1 MRATIVLR
9 RTLLALLAFALVTAG
24 IVVLG
29 NTFRFDQRAVE
40 IPFGDGRL
48 SGVLAL
54 PRDREA
60 VGVVLVV
67 HGDAAVDATHDG
79 LYAPWFEGAA
89 DAGYATLSWSKPG
102 VGGSTGDW
110 LSQTMAD
117 RAAEVG
123 AALDWAR
130 GRPDVPTGRVVLW
143 GASQA
148 GWVLPKVVAA
158 RTDVDAVVAVS
169 PAVNW
174 LRQGRHHLLSGLAD
188 ASPQERADA
197 VARSDRVRALLERGA
212 PHSEHAATD
221 PDPMT
226 PERWGFVSR
235 NFRSDAVDDLRA
247 AATRHV
253 PVHLML
259 AEHDRNVDAAETE
272 RAYRE
277 AFGADLTVTRHDA
290 AHSMAR
296 PLVEDSDAVGLAV
309 AVLWPRALLAPTA
322 VDAHRD
328 FLTRR

>member
-9 RTLLALLAFALVTAG
+9 RALLAALALALVIG
-24 IVVLG
+24 LIVVLG
-29 NTFRFDQRAVE
+29 NDYRFTQRAVS
-40 IPFGDGRL
+40 IPFGDGHL

-54 PRDREA
+54 PPGDA

-110 LSQTMAD
+110 LAQTMAD
-117 RAAEVG
+117 RAVEVG
-123 AALDWAR
+123 AALDWDRAQ
-130 GRPDVPTGRVVLW
+130 PDVPTGRVVLW

-158 RTDVDAVVAVS
+158 RADVDAVVAVS

-174 LRQGRHHLLSGLAD
+174 LRQGRHHLLSGLAG
-188 ASPQERADA
+188 ASPAERAAA
-197 VARSDRVRALLERGA
+197 VADSDRVRALLERGA
-212 PHSEHAATD
+212 SYDEYRAAA
-221 PDPMT
+221 PDPMSS
-226 PERWGFVSR
+226 ERWGFVSR
-235 NFRSDAVDDLRA
+235 NFRADATADLRA
-247 AATRHV
+247 AAERHV
-253 PVHLML
+253 PVRLLL
-259 AEHDRNVDAAETE
+259 ADHDRNVDVAETE

-277 AFGADLTVTRHDA
+277 AFGADLTTSHHDA

-296 PLVEDSDAVGLAV
+296 PVVEDWEAVGLAV
-309 AVLWPRALLAPTA
+309 GVLWPRALLAPT
-322 VDAHRD
+322 VIPDYRD
-328 FLTRR
+328 FLARL